1 MMNRI
6 FFACLLLSLYSA
18 GSSLSCR
25 WLSHKFKQHTEN
37 SLELLDTMANN
48 STNTTEDA
56 ELEVAFPHRLYTQAS
71 KASAGE
77 RLVFIV
83 QVLKEL
89 AKLFKKDHSS
99 ASWQKKTEEDFVIV
113 VNGQIHGLR
122 PCIGSHSHKKKND
135 DLTKYFHTLSD
146 HVKRM
151 GHSAEAWELIR
162 REIKMHLFRVDQLAS
177 SLLTNN

>member
-1 MMNRI
+1 MI
-6 FFACLLLSLYSA
+6 CL
-18 GSSLSCR
+18 CVI
-25 WLSHKFKQHTEN
+25 Q
-37 SLELLDTMANN
+37 ANN

-71 KASAGE
+71 KASVSHPEISFFLQLFLEKSVVTAVKKWHECNMWLFISSFQAGE

-122 PCIGSHSHKKKND
+122 PCVSRAQYWKKYSHP
-135 DLTKYFHTLSD
+135 
-146 HVKRM
+146 
-151 GHSAEAWELIR
+151 
-162 REIKMHLFRVDQLAS
+162 
-177 SLLTNN
+177 LLQ